1 MAVWVAGLTDE
12 FDSNKFGTGEVQTGR
27 IKKLQG
33 ISIMNN
39 FTVLDREFALRLL
52 DEAIAIRPISGD
64 FDWMAK
70 YSSRYDLLL
79 DECRRMISNGQDCKQ
94 YKTKVVS
101 VGPLQ
106 FIPRSLDIH
115 V

>member
-1 MAVWVAGLTDE
+1 MQDYV
-12 FDSNKFGTGEVQTGR
+12 
-27 IKKLQG
+27 
-33 ISIMNN
+33 
-39 FTVLDREFALRLL
+39 VLERENALRLL
-52 DEAIAIRPISGD
+52 DSSVAIKPVTGE
-64 FDWMAK
+64 FNWMFK

-79 DECRRMISNGQDCKQ
+79 DECRRMIHNGQDCKQ
-94 YKTKVVS
+94 YKSKVVN